1 MKIQSISRK
10 GVTLTACLLSMSA
23 ISQTTE
29 IEEILVTASLAP
41 LLASKSAN
49 SVTII
54 SREQLEN
61 RAALSL
67 SSILRDVPGFS
78 VSQVGVLGSQT
89 QIRVRGSEA
98 NHLMVTI
105 DGVEANDPSQS
116 DEFSWGTLSN
126 LNMPCSG

>member
-1 MKIQSISRK
+1 MKIQSIFRK

-89 QIRVRGSEA
+89 QIRVR
-98 NHLMVTI
+98 
-105 DGVEANDPSQS
+105 
-116 DEFSWGTLSN
+116 
-126 LNMPCSG
+126 